1 MVNGQQYL
9 DANYP
14 NASRASIAELDL
26 SNKNLEGE
34 MTFSGFTTLLKLN
47 ISFNMIT
54 DIYYFLPSIQQI
66 DDSHNLLTSTHSFDS
81 STLQKLNSSFNKIT
95 SYVLNV
101 PSLTHFDSSNNL
113 LSVLSISSNILTEL
127 NCSNNPIILLPLNIT
142 SKLTSFDCM
151 GIQFSKTDTAITS
164 LPTSPTS
171 ANSLPISPTSA
182 NSCNSFNLGIGL
194 GIPLFLSILGWIAL
208 GIICF
213 YKRRFKKVLLISGDS
228 H

>member
-9 DANYP
+9 DAFYP
-14 NASRASIAELDL
+14 NENRASIAELDL

-54 DIYYFLPSIQQI
+54 GTNYFLPSIQQI
-66 DDSHNLLTSTHSFDS
+66 DVSHNLLTSARSYS
-81 STLQKLNSSFNKIT
+81 SPTLQKLNNSFNKIT
-95 SYVLNV
+95 SYTLIAS
-101 PSLTHFDSSNNL
+101 SLTHFDSSNNL
-113 LSVLSISSNILTEL
+113 LTALSISSNILTEL
-127 NCSNNPIILLPLNIT
+127 NCSNNPITLLPLNIT

-151 GIQFSKTDTAITS
+151 GIQFSKTNIARTS
-164 LPTSPTS
+164 LPASPTS
-171 ANSLPISPTSA
+171 ANSLPISPTST

-194 GIPLFLSILGWIAL
+194 GIPLFLSILGWIVL
-208 GIICF
+208 GIIFF
-213 YKRRFKKVLLISGDS
+213 YKRRLKKVLLISGDS